1 MEKKIKTT
9 EIISWIIVVILCI
22 GYGVLCGFAIKSKL
36 WLTFGIG
43 LLIGFCIGY
52 FRALI
57 VERISDNIVR
67 KHMMMKNNQMHK
79 SYL

>member
-22 GYGVLCGFAIKSKL
+22 GY
-36 WLTFGIG
+36 
-43 LLIGFCIGY
+43 

-67 KHMMMKNNQMHK
+67 KHIMMKNNQMNK
-79 SYL
+79 SY